1 MHRWSVTDVIN
12 IRRKK
17 EQSYFSLRLT
27 YHVLFSLCFPKC
39 LLFELIPRDVLAHL
53 ALVCATVQLPFG
65 DGRMTGAF
73 AFWGCAF

>member
-1 MHRWSVTDVIN
+1 MYYLAFVS
-12 IRRKK
+12 
-17 EQSYFSLRLT
+17 Q
-27 YHVLFSLCFPKC
+27 KC

-73 AFWGCAF
+73 AL